1 MDTLSLHEKTSAFP
15 NHLYRQPHS
24 PVPAT
29 LSAQVAHH
37 CQDCGR
43 PLSFEEVGFPLESGH
58 GRCGPCRKRQEAI
71 AEARARFEELA
82 SNEHRTAEETAE
94 LGECCLTLIEQNI
107 FPKSRMETVRMVLNR
122 LREAAD
128 FSSNPHVRGIAC
140 RMALLES

>member
-82 SNEHRTAEETAE
+82 SNEHRTADVDRAEHFSEEPHGDCADGAE
-94 LGECCLTLIEQNI
+94 S
-107 FPKSRMETVRMVLNR
+107 P
-122 LREAAD
+122 A
-128 FSSNPHVRGIAC
+128 
-140 RMALLES
+140 